1 MEISIDSR
9 SVNNPESTMFF
20 ALKGNN
26 HDGHDYITG
35 LYERGVR
42 SFVVSEKRK
51 EFEALEAKFYVVDDV
66 LKALQTYARTHRE
79 K

>member
-1 MEISIDSR
+1 MTVMIILQ
-9 SVNNPESTMFF
+9 VCMN
-20 ALKGNN
+20 
-26 HDGHDYITG
+26 
-35 LYERGVR
+35 GVR